1 MPTAAMT
8 PTPFPLVEISG
19 SPQERGRQYGQKAAD
34 RIHKGA
40 NHYTE
45 QLRKLSLDKSRLNAL
60 IHDYLPVMEGFDPA
74 HVAEMRGIAAG
85 AEISFQDV
93 VLLNARTELLK
104 LASSP
109 ELQQRLSGEIADGCT
124 GLIVQPEAA
133 AAGKLIH
140 AQNWDWKYE
149 CAETAVVLR
158 IRRDDGPDILTFTE
172 AGGLA
177 RSGMNSAGINLTANF
192 LESDLD
198 YRGIGVPLPLIRRK
212 ILEQQHLALSMHAA
226 YMTKKSGS
234 CNMMLSHRDGIAL
247 NFECAPDETFLVHP
261 ENGLLIHANHWVSIA
276 ALSKLKD
283 RGIATTPDTL
293 YRDIRVKDLLRPH
306 LGRIEV
312 DHVRAALLDDFASP
326 WAVCRPPRMNLANN
340 LSATVATIIMKPAE
354 ARMQV
359 ACLPAVDPNFVDY
372 GFDD

>member
-1 MPTAAMT
+1 MT
-8 PTPFPLVEISG
+8 PTAFPLIEISG
-19 SPQERGRQYGQKAAD
+19 PPEARGKQYGQKAGD
-34 RIHKGA
+34 RIHKGVG
-40 NHYTE
+40 HYTE
-45 QLRKLSLDKSRLNAL
+45 QLRKLSLDRSKLCAL
-60 IHDYLPVMEGFDPA
+60 INDYLPVMEGFDAA

-85 AEISFQDV
+85 AEIPFEDV

-109 ELQQRLSGEIADGCT
+109 ELRQRLSGEVADGCT

-133 AAGKLIH
+133 AGKKIIH

-198 YRGIGVPLPLIRRK
+198 YQGIGVPLPLIRRK
-212 ILEQQHLALSMHAA
+212 ILEQQHLALAMHAT
-226 YMTKKSGS
+226 YVTKKSGS
-234 CNMMLSHRDGIAL
+234 CNMMLSHKDGIAL
-247 NFECAPDETFLVHP
+247 NFECAPSETFLVHP
-261 ENGLLIHANHWVSIA
+261 ENGLLVHANHWVSIA

-293 YRDIRVKDLLRPH
+293 YRDIRVKDILRPH
-306 LGRIEV
+306 IGQIEV
-312 DHVRAALLDDFASP
+312 DHVKAALLDDFASP

-340 LSATVATIIMKPAE
+340 LSATVASIIMKPSE
-354 ARMQV
+354 GVMQV
-359 ACLPAVDPNFVDY
+359 ACLPALNPNFVDY
-372 GFDD
+372 GFDA

>member
-1 MPTAAMT
+1 MT
-8 PTPFPLVEISG
+8 PTAFPLIEISG
-19 SPQERGRQYGQKAAD
+19 SPEARGRQYGQKAAD
-34 RIHKGA
+34 RINKGVS
-40 NHYTE
+40 HYTE
-45 QLRKLSLDKSRLNAL
+45 QLGKLSLDTSKLSAL
-60 IHDYLPVMEGFDPA
+60 INDYLPVMESFDPA
-74 HVAEMRGIAAG
+74 HVAEMRGIAVG
-85 AEISFQDV
+85 AEIPFENV

-109 ELQQRLSGEIADGCT
+109 ELRQRLSGEIADGCT
-124 GLIVQPEAA
+124 GLIVQPEASA
-133 AAGKLIH
+133 DKKIIH

-198 YRGIGVPLPLIRRK
+198 YQDIGVPLPLIRRK
-212 ILEQQHLALSMHAA
+212 ILEQQHLALAMHAT
-226 YMTKKSGS
+226 YTTKKSGS
-234 CNMMLSHRDGIAL
+234 CNMMLSHKDGIAL
-247 NFECAPDETFLVHP
+247 NFECAPNETFLVHP
-261 ENGLLIHANHWVSIA
+261 ENGLLVHANHWISIA

-293 YRDIRVKDLLRPH
+293 YRDIRVKDILRPH

-312 DHVRAALLDDFASP
+312 DHVKAALLDDFASP

-340 LSATVATIIMKPAE
+340 LSATVASIIMNPSE
-354 ARMQV
+354 GVMQV
-359 ACLPAVDPNFVDY
+359 ACLPAVNPNFVDY
-372 GFDD
+372 GFDA